1 MSKMLNGL
9 VKIGGDSPEAGLCVD
24 GFCALPPQTGNP
36 PPAQTGEAPAQEAE
50 DQAMRAKE
58 EAATAPKGDG
68 S

>member
-24 GFCALPPQTGNP
+24 GFCALPPQTG
-36 PPAQTGEAPAQEAE
+36 EAPAQEAE